1 MNATLL
7 ALTPLQVMLGGV
19 LYFAVLYFGVGGF
32 NLLLTRVLLP
42 RLGYG
47 RRIDARPVPPA
58 QRRREFGLSVVS
70 ILIFGLGLI
79 VPWGFL
85 TLGWARVAEDPSWWR
100 IVLELAVLALWNELH
115 FYVNHR
121 LLHTR
126 PLRRF
131 HVPHHRSLVT
141 TPWSTYSFHPVE
153 ALMLGSVP
161 LIPMLLHDFSF
172 TALALLP
179 LFSIVINNLG
189 HSNYEFSARE
199 KPRGW
204 QGASRRHHLHHT
216 RYHGNYGFLAAWPD
230 RLFRSALREDE
241 PSRATPRRD
250 RPAAGAN
257 HNL

>member
-1 MNATLL
+1 MNQTLVEL
-7 ALTPLQVMLGGV
+7 PVLSVMLGGV
-19 LYFAVLYFGVGGF
+19 AYFTLLYFGIGGI
-32 NLLLTRVLLP
+32 NVWLTHVLLP

-47 RRIDARPVPPA
+47 RRIDTRPVPPA
-58 QRRREFGLSVVS
+58 QRQREFRLSVLS
-70 ILIFGLGLI
+70 ILIFGLGLV
-79 VPWGFL
+79 VPWGL
-85 TLGWARVAEDPSWWR
+85 LKLGWARVAEDPAWWR
-100 IVLELAVLALWNELH
+100 VLVEFAVLMLWNELH

-179 LFSIVINNLG
+179 LWSIVVNNLG
-189 HSNYEFSARE
+189 HANYEFSGAER
-199 KPRGW
+199 PPGW
-204 QGASRRHHLHHT
+204 QGATRRHHLHHT

-230 RLFRSALREDE
+230 RLFGSALRPDE
-241 PSRATPRRD
+241 PSRAVPRPVRAD
-250 RPAAGAN
+250 VDVA
-257 HNL
+257 

>member
-1 MNATLL
+1 M
-7 ALTPLQVMLGGV
+7 
-19 LYFAVLYFGVGGF
+19 
-32 NLLLTRVLLP
+32 
-42 RLGYG
+42 
-47 RRIDARPVPPA
+47 
-58 QRRREFGLSVVS
+58 
-70 ILIFGLGLI
+70 
-79 VPWGFL
+79 
-85 TLGWARVAEDPSWWR
+85 
-100 IVLELAVLALWNELH
+100 LELGVLALWNELH
-115 FYVNHR
+115 FYASHR
-121 LLHTR
+121 ALHTR

-153 ALMLGSVP
+153 ALLLGSVP

-199 KPRGW
+199 KPPGL

-230 RLFRSALREDE
+230 RLFRSALRDDE
-241 PSRATPRRD
+241 PSRASPRRPRAD
-250 RPAAGAN
+250 AAGPRAEPR
-257 HNL
+257 